1 MLHPIRATLL
11 ASGLCFVS
19 AAATA
24 GQPPLATADAHIAW
38 EDNHAQ
44 QPRTGP
50 CADGDDTREVCDER
64 DIFFMPGVTA
74 VGFMPAANARDP
86 YFGGAVQMT
95 PFRWSHNNDRFGPS
109 QGAVFVQASLLRST
123 ESDATLSL
131 FDLGYTL
138 SLERNSSRRFLIPF
152 FGGTV
157 GGLSHESLGTSAYT
171 YQFAGAHLY
180 WHHNFVVSAEG
191 GYHFPFE
198 QVDVVRGPR
207 AQFSAGFSMW

>member
-1 MLHPIRATLL
+1 MQKLKSATGL
-11 ASGLCFVS
+11 ALCLGFVS
-19 AAATA
+19 HWAQA
-24 GQPPLATADAHIAW
+24 GQPRDETGG
-38 EDNHAQ
+38 AQ
-44 QPRTGP
+44 GA
-50 CADGDDTREVCDER
+50 CGDTEDTREVCEQH

-74 VGFMPAANARDP
+74 VGFMPAANSSDP
-86 YFGGAVQMT
+86 FIGGAVQLT
-95 PFRWSHNNDRFGPS
+95 PFRWSHNNDNFGPS
-109 QGAVFVQASLLRST
+109 QGAVFVQASILRSP

-157 GGLSHESLGTSAYT
+157 GGLAHEELGNSGYT

-180 WHHNFVVSAEG
+180 WHHNFVVSVEG
-191 GYHFPFE
+191 GYQFPFE
-198 QVDVVRGPR
+198 NVDVVRGPR